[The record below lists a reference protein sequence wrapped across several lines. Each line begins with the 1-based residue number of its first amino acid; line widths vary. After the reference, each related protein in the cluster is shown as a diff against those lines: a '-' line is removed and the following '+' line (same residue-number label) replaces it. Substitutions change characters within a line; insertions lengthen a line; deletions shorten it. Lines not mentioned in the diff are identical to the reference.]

1 MLTRQGVPH
10 GDGEVPFHAL
20 GIQGKLWHPWG
31 LMSITVTIE
40 NDMIKLPP
48 GVHVPDG
55 TTARITFES
64 GKTLAEQYAGLIG
77 ITDALPEDMA
87 ENHDHYLHGAP
98 KQG

>member
-1 MLTRQGVPH
+1 L
-10 GDGEVPFHAL
+10 AL
-20 GIQGKLWHPWG
+20 KANCGILD

-55 TTARITFES
+55 TTARITFEKGS
-64 GKTLAEQYAGLIG
+64 GKTLAERYAGLIG
-77 ITDALPEDMA
+77 ITDALPQDMA